1 LSACADACV
10 CCHACAQTLWRALY
24 LQRWGPAAAALPAPP
39 PPPPYALPAAAAV
52 VAPPGAPMRPPA
64 GCGGGGA
71 VALCWRAAYGTRAA
85 ALGALR
91 CPCCLSARSLTAV
104 VYGFPSGALVAAQR
118 NGRVL
123 LGGDYLVDND
133 PAWACAACG
142 LQWRAWPW
150 AAGGPPEACPPAARV
165 AGAGAG
171 AGVHFAGE
179 V

>member
-1 LSACADACV
+1 VYPRRGVFSLLRL
-10 CCHACAQTLWRALY
+10 CAQTLWRALF
-24 LQRWGPAAAALPAPP
+24 LQRWGPAAAALHAPPRQPAPP
-39 PPPPYALPAAAAV
+39 AAV
-52 VAPPGAPMRPPA
+52 AAVTSGAPMRPPA
-64 GCGGGGA
+64 A
-71 VALCWRAAYGTRAA
+71 AALCWRAAYGARAS

-118 NGRVL
+118 AARVL

-150 AAGGPPEACPPAARV
+150 AEGGPPEACPPAARV